1 MRKIMKQGMGN
12 MGTWIGEHGKEQE
25 VNSNGKK
32 KRQRFGK
39 EDTMR
44 QKNTSVPKFSSK
56 MIKRT

>member
-1 MRKIMKQGMGN
+1 MKQGMGN